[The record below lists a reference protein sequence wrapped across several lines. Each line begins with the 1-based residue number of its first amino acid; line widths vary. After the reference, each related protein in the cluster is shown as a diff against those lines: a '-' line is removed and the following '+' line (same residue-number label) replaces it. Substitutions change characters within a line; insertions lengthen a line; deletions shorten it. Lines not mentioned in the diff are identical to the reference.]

1 MFKNY
6 LKIALRGLWR
16 NKGFTFINLFG
27 LTIGLCS
34 CLLIGVYIVHELNYD
49 NMQTKGNR
57 IVRMIMEYKFGDK
70 GEAKKGNYT
79 SVKVAPTFQRNFPE
93 VESTVRMTNA
103 SLIVN
108 YNDKLL
114 NEKSF
119 MFADSSFFKIFSFDL
134 IKGDK
139 KTALNQSHKVIVT
152 ASTAK
157 RYFGNDAPI
166 GKALKVGNDSI
177 PYQVSGVMADCPS
190 NSQIKFDFLASFSS
204 LNLTKWENS
213 YWNANY
219 TTFLLLKDER
229 SIATLEAKIKPF
241 MDKEMAG
248 EGASINFSLEPF
260 KSIHLHSPFDGFE
273 PNNNIKYIY
282 VLEAIALLI
291 LVIGCFT
298 YVNLNTA
305 RSMERAK
312 EVGVRKVI
320 GAGKNQLFWQFI
332 GESVIICVIAVIIS
346 FCAAI
351 ALLPAFNNL
360 TDRQLPV
367 EAFFTTPFIV
377 GTIAVVFAVSFFAGL
392 YPALVLTNF
401 QPVKVLK
408 GAFKNTTSGQFTR
421 KALIVFQ
428 FSVSV
433 ILIASTVIIQKQ
445 LAYIRNK
452 NLGYERERVVVL
464 PFENRM
470 DEKLSVIRNE
480 FKADRN
486 VLNVSRCVNSPVNIV
501 GGYSMRNDVM
511 PESQQIAVTANPIDE
526 EYVKATG
533 LHIVAGTD
541 LTQQD
546 VKDVT
551 NEDRSK
557 NIYHFVIN
565 EAAARELGWTPEQA
579 VGKKMY
585 LDSQRPG
592 YVKAVVRDFNFE
604 SLHSTIKPVV
614 LFPEGWGNRI
624 LVKISGQDI
633 PQTIAHLQATWKE
646 LVPFRPFE
654 YRFMDDDFNKLYKSE
669 LRLGSAL
676 NVFAGIAIAL
686 ACMGLF
692 GLSAYMAKQRIKE
705 IGIRK
710 VLGASITNITATLS
724 VSFIKLVLVSIVIS
738 LPIAWYATG
747 LWLQGF
753 AYRANVNVF
762 TFILSGASVVLIAI
776 ITVSFQSIKAALVNP
791 VKSLKNE

>member
-1 MFKNY
+1 MIKNY
-6 LKIALRGLWR
+6 LKIALRGLWK

-49 NMQTKGNR
+49 NMQTKGDR
-57 IVRMIMEYKFGDK
+57 IVRMIMEYKFGE
-70 GEAKKGNYT
+70 GESRKGNYT
-79 SVKVAPTFQRNFPE
+79 SVKVAPTFKRNFPE
-93 VESTVRMTNA
+93 IENAVRMTDA
-103 SLIVN
+103 YLVVS
-108 YNDKLL
+108 YKDKMIT
-114 NEKSF
+114 EKSF
-119 MFADSSFFKIFSFDL
+119 MYADSTFFKVFSFDV

-139 KTALNQSHKVIVT
+139 NTALDASHKVLLT
-152 ASTAK
+152 QSTAK
-157 RYFGNDAPI
+157 RYFGDEDPI
-166 GKALKVGNDSI
+166 GKVLKVGNDSI

-204 LNLTKWENS
+204 LNLGKWENS

-219 TTFLLLKDER
+219 TTFLLLKNER
-229 SIATLEAKIKPF
+229 SIATLQAKIKPF

-248 EGASINFSLEPF
+248 EGASVNFELEPF
-260 KSIHLHSPFDGFE
+260 KSIHLHSPYDGFE

-320 GAGKNQLFWQFI
+320 GADKNQLFWQFI
-332 GESVIICVIAVIIS
+332 GESLIICIIAMIIS
-346 FCAAI
+346 FVAAI
-351 ALLPAFNNL
+351 AFMPAFNNL

-377 GTIAVVFAVSFFAGL
+377 ATIIVVLAVSFFAGL

-408 GAFKNTTSGQFTR
+408 GAFKNTSSGQFTR

-452 NLGYERERVVVL
+452 NLGYERERVVIL
-464 PFENRM
+464 PFEARM
-470 DEKLSVIRNE
+470 DSQLNVMRNE
-480 FKADRN
+480 FKADKN
-486 VLNVSRCVNSPVNIV
+486 VLNVSRCVSSPVNIV
-501 GGYSMRNDVM
+501 GGYSMRNDLM

-526 EYVKATG
+526 EYIKATG
-533 LHIVAGTD
+533 LRIIAGKDFTLRD
-541 LTQQD
+541 IQD
-546 VKDVT
+546 AS
-551 NEDRSK
+551 NEQHEK
-557 NIYHFVIN
+557 NVYHFIIN
-565 EAAARELGWTPEQA
+565 EAAAKALGWKPEEA

-592 YVKAVVRDFNFE
+592 YVKAVVKDFNFE
-604 SLHSTIKPVV
+604 SLHNAIKPVV
-614 LFPEGWGNRI
+614 LFPEGWGTKLLI
-624 LVKISGQDI
+624 KINGQNI
-633 PQTIAHLQATWKE
+633 PQTIANLEAKWKQ
-646 LVPFRPFE
+646 LVQYRPFE

-669 LRLGSAL
+669 LRLGNAL
-676 NVFAGIAIAL
+676 NIFSIIAIAL
-686 ACMGLF
+686 ACMGLL

-710 VLGASITNITATLS
+710 VLGASITDITTTLS
-724 VSFIKLVLVSIVIS
+724 ASFIKLVLISIAIS
-738 LPIAWYATG
+738 LPVAWYATG

-753 AYRANVNVF
+753 AYRANVSAL
-762 TFILSGASVVLIAI
+762 TFIVAGGSVVIIAI
-776 ITVSFQSIKAALVNP
+776 ITVSFQSIKAALANP